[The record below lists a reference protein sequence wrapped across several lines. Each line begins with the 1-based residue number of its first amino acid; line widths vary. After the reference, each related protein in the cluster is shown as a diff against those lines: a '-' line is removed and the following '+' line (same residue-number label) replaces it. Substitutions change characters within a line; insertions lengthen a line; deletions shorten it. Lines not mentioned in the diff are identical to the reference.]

1 MKKSMGPKTLI
12 YPLPVWVIGTYG
24 QDGRPNVMT
33 AGAGMLSCK
42 KPPCVAIAL
51 REATYTYRNIL
62 ERRAFTVNIPSEAY
76 LKEADYF
83 GIATGRKEDKFN
95 ATGLTPVRSALVDA
109 PYVQEF
115 PVILECKVIHSLEIG
130 SHTLFVG
137 EILDAKADG
146 AVLGDNGLPQIAQVQ
161 PVIYD
166 VANAVYYGLGG
177 YLGKAYDVGRNLV
190 PGAAAMRKT

>member
-1 MKKSMGPKTLI
+1 MKKSLGPKTLI

-51 REATYTYRNIL
+51 RETTYTYRNLL

-76 LKEADYF
+76 IKEADYF
-83 GIATGRKEDKFN
+83 GIATGRKEGKFD
-95 ATGLTPVRSALVDA
+95 ATGLTPVRSNLVDA

-115 PVILECKVIHSLEIG
+115 PVIIECQLIHTLKIG

-137 EILDAKADG
+137 EILDAKADES
-146 AVLGDNGLPQIAQVQ
+146 VLGDNGLPQIAQVQ
-161 PVIYD
+161 PLIYD
-166 VANAVYYGLGG
+166 VANAIYHGLGG
-177 YLGKAYDVGRNLV
+177 YLGKAFAIGQ
-190 PGAAAMRKT
+190 AFKQ